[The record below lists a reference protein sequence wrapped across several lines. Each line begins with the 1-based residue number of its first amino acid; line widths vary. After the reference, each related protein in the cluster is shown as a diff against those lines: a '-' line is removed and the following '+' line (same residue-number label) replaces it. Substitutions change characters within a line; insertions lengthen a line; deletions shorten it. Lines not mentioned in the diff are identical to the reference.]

1 MPRKSQFAIG
11 FERLLNDKNAS
22 PLNNPDAFKA
32 ILSASG
38 LSATETIK
46 HLGKGGRR
54 SAKEEEEAKQKA
66 RLEILEKNQSS

>member
-1 MPRKSQFAIG
+1 MARKSQFALG

-22 PLNNPDAFKA
+22 PITHPEVFKA
-32 ILSASG
+32 ILSSSG

-54 SAKEEEEAKQKA
+54 SAKEEDEAKQKA
-66 RLEILEKNQSS
+66 RLEILEKS

>member
-1 MPRKSQFAIG
+1 VN
-11 FERLLNDKNAS
+11 L
-22 PLNNPDAFKA
+22 DAFKA

-38 LSATETIK
+38 LSATDTIK

-66 RLEILEKNQSS
+66 RLDILEKNTSS

>member
-1 MPRKSQFAIG
+1 MVRKSQFALG

-22 PLNNPDAFKA
+22 PLVNPEAFKA

-54 SAKEEEEAKQKA
+54 SAKEEDEAKQKA
-66 RLEILEKNQSS
+66 RLEILEKS